1 LVIVGKASTITK
13 SAKSVFRFRAEPI
26 HEALTPSHA
35 MPGLL
40 SVWNDIDAEDEAAF
54 NAWYHEEHLG
64 ERLAMPGI
72 LTARRYRSLDAP
84 RAYAALYDT
93 DGLEPLRSDA
103 YLKLLA
109 NPTPRTQAIMPR
121 FRNMVR
127 AACEVRA
134 DHGDAAKNNAA
145 GAVLA
150 VIELGAPGTSAA
162 GLKTLEAKAAA
173 LLAAGGVQRIRLAV
187 PDEST
192 TRVPNPE
199 AKLRDKPDA
208 LPAPFVLVEGEAEA
222 AVRTA
227 AMALAQALGA
237 DEPVRLY
244 ALLEARAK

>member
-1 LVIVGKASTITK
+1 
-13 SAKSVFRFRAEPI
+13 
-26 HEALTPSHA
+26 
-35 MPGLL
+35 MPALL

-64 ERLAMPGI
+64 ERLAMQGI
-72 LTARRYRSLDAP
+72 RTARRYRSLETP

-93 DGLEPLRSDA
+93 DGLEALRSPA

-127 AACEVRA
+127 AASEVRA
-134 DHGDAAKNNAA
+134 DHGDAAKKNAA

-150 VIELGAPGTSAA
+150 VIELRAAGASSA
-162 GLKTLEAKAAA
+162 GLKTLETKAAP

-187 PDEST
+187 PDERT

-208 LPAPFVLVEGEAEA
+208 LPAPFVLVEGDDEA

-227 AMALAQALGA
+227 AAALVQALGVDGPA
-237 DEPVRLY
+237 RLY
-244 ALLEARAK
+244 ALIEARTK

>member
-1 LVIVGKASTITK
+1 
-13 SAKSVFRFRAEPI
+13 
-26 HEALTPSHA
+26 
-35 MPGLL
+35 
-40 SVWNDIDAEDEAAF
+40 
-54 NAWYHEEHLG
+54 
-64 ERLAMPGI
+64 
-72 LTARRYRSLDAP
+72 
-84 RAYAALYDT
+84 
-93 DGLEPLRSDA
+93 
-103 YLKLLA
+103 
-109 NPTPRTQAIMPR
+109 MPR

-162 GLKTLEAKAAA
+162 GLKTLEAKAAP

-187 PDEST
+187 PDAST

-208 LPAPFVLVEGEAEA
+208 LPAPFVLVEGDAEA

-237 DEPVRLY
+237 EEPVRLY

>member
-1 LVIVGKASTITK
+1 M
-13 SAKSVFRFRAEPI
+13 
-26 HEALTPSHA
+26 H
-35 MPGLL
+35 GLL

-72 LTARRYRSLDAP
+72 LSARRYRSLDRA

-93 DGLEPLRSDA
+93 DGLEPLRSPA
-103 YLKLLA
+103 YLALLA

-127 AACEVRA
+127 AASEVHA

-150 VIELGAPGTSAA
+150 VIELGAPATSPA
-162 GLKTLEAKAAA
+162 GLKTLEAKAAP
-173 LLAAGGVQRIRLAV
+173 LLAAGGVQRVRLAV
-187 PDEST
+187 PDEGT

-199 AKLRDKPDA
+199 AKLRDQPDA
-208 LPAPFVLVEGEAEA
+208 LPAPFVLVEGETEM
-222 AVRTA
+222 AVRA
-227 AMALAQALGA
+227 AAATLGEALGA
-237 DEPVRLY
+237 AGPARLY

>member
-1 LVIVGKASTITK
+1 MNV
-13 SAKSVFRFRAEPI
+13 
-26 HEALTPSHA
+26 
-35 MPGLL
+35 MQGLL
-40 SVWNDIDAEDEAAF
+40 SVWNDIDAEDEATF

-72 LTARRYRSLDAP
+72 LSARRYRSLDKP
-84 RAYAALYDT
+84 RGYAALYDT
-93 DGLEPLRSDA
+93 DGLEPLRSPA

-127 AACEVRA
+127 AASEIHA
-134 DHGDAAKNNAA
+134 DYGDAVKKNDA

-150 VIELGAPGTSAA
+150 CLEVGTAGDSPA
-162 GLKTLEAKAAA
+162 GLRALEATVAP
-173 LLAAGGVQRIRLAV
+173 LLAAGGLQRVRLAV
-187 PDEST
+187 PDEKA

-208 LPAPFVLVEGEAEA
+208 IPPPFLLIEGETED
-222 AVRTA
+222 AVRA
-227 AMALAQALGA
+227 AAAALAQALGA
-237 DEPVRLY
+237 ATPARLY

>member
-1 LVIVGKASTITK
+1 
-13 SAKSVFRFRAEPI
+13 
-26 HEALTPSHA
+26 
-35 MPGLL
+35 MPALL

-64 ERLAMPGI
+64 ERLAMQGI
-72 LTARRYRSLDAP
+72 RTARRYRSLETP

-93 DGLEPLRSDA
+93 DGLEALRSPA

-127 AACEVRA
+127 AASEVRA
-134 DHGDAAKNNAA
+134 DHGDAAKKKAA

-150 VIELGAPGTSAA
+150 VIELRAAGASSA
-162 GLKTLEAKAAA
+162 GLKTLEAKAAP

-187 PDEST
+187 PDERT
-192 TRVPNPE
+192 THVPNPE
-199 AKLRDKPDA
+199 ARLRDKPDA
-208 LPAPFVLVEGEAEA
+208 LPAPFVLVEGDDEA

-227 AMALAQALGA
+227 AAALVQALGVDGPA
-237 DEPVRLY
+237 RLY
-244 ALLEARAK
+244 ALIEARAK